1 VTHADNVAGW
11 AHRRLAMHDG
21 QLSERDDSQWTPPR
35 APVPAVEAPPAA
47 AS

>member
-21 QLSERDDSQWTPPR
+21 QLSERDDS
-35 APVPAVEAPPAA
+35 VPESVSVKKGAHHTF
-47 AS
+47 